1 MTRAGL
7 YHPSIY
13 MPLHLA
19 SNVIFGTGAQVKRHV
34 DAWVIEASP
43 SHHGFWILFI

>member
-7 YHPSIY
+7 YHPSIH

-19 SNVIFGTGAQVKRHV
+19 SNVIFGTGAQAEKPKACSR
-34 DAWVIEASP
+34 A
-43 SHHGFWILFI
+43 HG